1 MKNQLL
7 RFTLSAIIIYLTGG
21 TLNPA
26 VAATQLSV
34 GNGTHVCG
42 VDDQWDKRHS
52 DQYPNR
58 RYARTLAANLN
69 VGEPRTMRMIYFLP
83 NDRPYRV
90 EVVQRMKD
98 EILDIQTFFAEQ
110 MDAHGYGKLTFRFET
125 DSQGEPIV
133 HRVDGG
139 HPDSYYLYNPD
150 PMFDEIEQAFDLD
163 ANIYLIVIDNSVQPV
178 TENATGIGGPRGRS
192 GGFAL
197 VNEEFSRESAGNLA
211 THELGHAFGLGH
223 DFRDG
228 AYILSYGS
236 GALIGLPWNQLSACH
251 AEKLSVHPYFN
262 PDTPIEEE
270 QLPTIEF
277 ISSPQYPAGSKS
289 VLIQLKASDSEGLHQ
304 VLLSGS
310 DGLIA
315 CRGLAGE
322 KDALIE
328 FDYNGAFTAEGFTN
342 LSDSMIHPI
351 HVEVVDTNGN
361 VGYASFGLVE
371 ISPHHIATFED
382 HTAGVN
388 SVAFSLVDAT
398 LLAAGSRDGT
408 VKLWDVVT
416 QQDIATL
423 EGHMSGVN
431 SVVFS
436 SDGVTLA
443 TGSWDGTVKLW
454 DVTTQQDIATLKVYT
469 EGITSVAFSSD
480 EVTLATG
487 SHDGTVKLWDVE
499 TERDIATFRHTS
511 GVHSV
516 SFSSDGAILA
526 TGSWDRTVK
535 LWDVATRQ
543 NIATFEEH
551 TAEVNSVVF
560 SPVDPTLLATGSSDS
575 TVKLWDVEMQQ
586 DIATLEGHTSG
597 VSSVVFSSDGS
608 TLASGSWDRTVK
620 LWDIT
625 TRVNFA
631 TLGHGDPVLSVSF
644 SSDDTTLAS
653 GTGAGTVELWD
664 ASGLMGVRLE
674 ATAEIDI
681 PDPNLRAAIAE
692 AIGVPPSAP
701 IFRGNMT
708 TLTHFSQGHAKISN
722 LTGLEGATNLT
733 WLNLWGNNVSDIS
746 AVSGLTNLRRLYLWG
761 NNVSDISA
769 VSGLTNLRELNVDNN
784 SISDISVVSGLT
796 NLTWLNLGGNSI
808 LDISAISGLTNLISL
823 NLRGNSILDISAI
836 SGLTNLI
843 SLNLRGNSIL
853 DISVISGLTNLTWL
867 NLGGNSILDISA
879 ISGLTNLISLNLG
892 GNSILDISAISGL
905 TNLISLNL
913 NNNSVSDISAVAGL
927 TDLTYLY
934 LWGNSVSDIST
945 ISGLTNL
952 RTLNLGGN
960 SILDV
965 SAVSGLTNLRELNV
979 DNNSVSDISAV
990 AGLTNLRTLYLGNNS
1005 VSDISPLTGLTK
1017 LSSLNLG
1024 NNSVSDISPLVENTG
1039 LAGEDEVYIQGNTL
1053 NYQSI
1058 HTHIPALQS
1067 RGVTVEFDNRT
1078 PTTLLNISG
1087 VITASDNVLTVEVRD
1102 SNGRI
1107 FEGVPVTFAVIS
1119 GGGTLSVTNTTTDKK
1134 GRAQST
1140 LTLGK
1145 ESNRVTVSAVGAEQ
1159 TATFSDVAEAGV
1171 HIPDPNLRAAI
1182 EDVLGVKSGSPIS
1195 PEEMATLTYL
1205 RAREA
1210 SIGVLIGLESATNL
1224 TELRLGNNGIT
1235 DISPLSG
1242 LTNLRT
1248 LGLGRNSVTDI
1259 LPLSGLTNLRTL
1271 GLSNN
1276 GIKDVSALVSV
1287 LSGLINLTELHLRD
1301 NRITDISSLAGLTN
1315 LTNLRLGNNNI
1326 TAISPLANLTNLT
1339 NLRLGNNQITN
1350 ISPLSGL
1357 THLTELRLSGNRITD
1372 ISPLSGLTNLRTLDL
1387 PSGITDLPALVRV
1400 LSRLT
1405 HLTSLNLSDNNIGDA
1420 SVLIPVLSDLT
1431 DLIDLN
1437 LSGSGITD
1445 LSPLAELTNLTN
1457 LHLWNN
1463 NISDISAVADLIHLT
1478 NLSLGNNSISDIS
1491 AVAGLTNLTS
1501 LNLWNNNI
1509 SDLSPLVSNTGLGSG
1524 DWSWINVRENPLSYQ
1539 SIHTHIPTLQ
1549 SRGVTVDSDNQ
1560 AHPTLLKI
1568 SGENQRRLP
1577 GETLAY
1583 PFVVEARDENG
1594 SPFAGVSVTFAVT
1607 GGGGT
1612 LSIHTT
1618 TTDANGRA
1626 ESTLT
1631 LGPNFGTNTVFVSA
1645 AGIPVSLTF
1654 HAIGD
1659 NPEFLWSIPSG
1670 YSLIHVPLR
1679 VTAVDDVPMTIRS
1692 IADLYDALGGADTVT
1707 YLLTLDSQT
1716 QEWFGY
1722 FRPSDRDTPAD
1733 RGLTDDMGILARLIT
1748 PVSVRLTG
1756 GPLGTNGTSTITLN
1770 PDINLVGLPLRNS
1783 RLTHVSDLFT
1793 LEGIGGNIPAIIF
1806 TDNGE
1811 FKGVIPAGG
1820 PDDIPLIGGQAII
1833 LDAQRAAT
1841 VIISGDAWANDSG
1854 TAAAPPATPNGIEV
1868 GDATLV
1874 LVLRGAVIDERTG
1887 LKGGFRVTVK
1897 NLSTGKAVAAVT
1909 TPDETGYQLTI
1920 VDIETG
1926 QAATVGNVLEISAQS
1941 PNPFIG
1947 IEPLRYTV
1955 TAEEVKQSLIQ
1966 LPELVAYEIP
1976 AETELLH
1983 NYPNPFNPETWI
1995 PYRLAEDAF
2004 VTLTI
2009 YDGSG
2014 RVVRTLNVG
2023 HRIAAVYENRSK
2035 AIYWNGSNDVG
2046 EGVASGVYFY
2056 TLTAGDYSA
2065 TRKMVI
2071 LK

>member
-1 MKNQLL
+1 MA
-7 RFTLSAIIIYLTGG
+7 FS
-21 TLNPA
+21 
-26 VAATQLSV
+26 S
-34 GNGTHVCG
+34 
-42 VDDQWDKRHS
+42 DKR
-52 DQYPNR
+52 
-58 RYARTLAANLN
+58 T
-69 VGEPRTMRMIYFLP
+69 
-83 NDRPYRV
+83 
-90 EVVQRMKD
+90 
-98 EILDIQTFFAEQ
+98 
-110 MDAHGYGKLTFRFET
+110 
-125 DSQGEPIV
+125 
-133 HRVDGG
+133 
-139 HPDSYYLYNPD
+139 
-150 PMFDEIEQAFDLD
+150 
-163 ANIYLIVIDNSVQPV
+163 
-178 TENATGIGGPRGRS
+178 
-192 GGFAL
+192 
-197 VNEEFSRESAGNLA
+197 
-211 THELGHAFGLGH
+211 
-223 DFRDG
+223 
-228 AYILSYGS
+228 
-236 GALIGLPWNQLSACH
+236 
-251 AEKLSVHPYFN
+251 
-262 PDTPIEEE
+262 
-270 QLPTIEF
+270 
-277 ISSPQYPAGSKS
+277 
-289 VLIQLKASDSEGLHQ
+289 
-304 VLLSGS
+304 
-310 DGLIA
+310 
-315 CRGLAGE
+315 
-322 KDALIE
+322 
-328 FDYNGAFTAEGFTN
+328 
-342 LSDSMIHPI
+342 
-351 HVEVVDTNGN
+351 
-361 VGYASFGLVE
+361 
-371 ISPHHIATFED
+371 
-382 HTAGVN
+382 
-388 SVAFSLVDAT
+388 
-398 LLAAGSRDGT
+398 LAAGSR
-408 VKLWDVVT
+408 
-416 QQDIATL
+416 
-423 EGHMSGVN
+423 
-431 SVVFS
+431 
-436 SDGVTLA
+436 
-443 TGSWDGTVKLW
+443 
-454 DVTTQQDIATLKVYT
+454 
-469 EGITSVAFSSD
+469 
-480 EVTLATG
+480 
-487 SHDGTVKLWDVE
+487 DGTVKLWDVE
-499 TERDIATFRHTS
+499 TERDIATFRHTEE
-511 GVHSV
+511 VTSV

-526 TGSWDRTVK
+526 TGSRDRTVK
-535 LWDVATRQ
+535 LWDVVSQRD
-543 NIATFEEH
+543 IATLEGH
-551 TAEVNSVVF
+551 TGAVTSVAF
-560 SPVDPTLLATGSSDS
+560 SPVDATLLVTGSWDR

-586 DIATLEGHTSG
+586 DIATLEVHTSG

-608 TLASGSWDRTVK
+608 TLATGGSWDRTVK

-631 TLGHGDPVLSVSF
+631 TLGHGDQVLSVAF

-653 GTGAGTVELWD
+653 GTEAGTVELWD
-664 ASGLMGVRLE
+664 TSGLMGVRLE

-692 AIGVPPSAP
+692 AIGLPPNTP
-701 IFRGNMT
+701 IFRGHLAD
-708 TLTHFSQGHAKISN
+708 LTRLEARNANISD
-722 LTGLEGATNLT
+722 LTGLEGATNLRT
-733 WLNLWGNNVSDIS
+733 LDLGAEYVEAENRSINSNSVSDFSPLTGLTKLRSLYFGDSNISDISTVVRLTSLTRLYLWNNNISDISAVAGLTNLTDLNLHNNSVSDIS
-746 AVSGLTNLRRLYLWG
+746 AVSGLTNLTSLDLGGNSVSDISAIAGLTNLTRLSLWD

-769 VSGLTNLRELNVDNN
+769 VA
-784 SISDISVVSGLT
+784 GLT
-796 NLTWLNLGGNSI
+796 NLTDLNV
-808 LDISAISGLTNLISL
+808 D
-823 NLRGNSILDISAI
+823 
-836 SGLTNLI
+836 
-843 SLNLRGNSIL
+843 
-853 DISVISGLTNLTWL
+853 
-867 NLGGNSILDISA
+867 
-879 ISGLTNLISLNLG
+879 
-892 GNSILDISAISGL
+892 
-905 TNLISLNL
+905 
-913 NNNSVSDISAVAGL
+913 NNSVSDISSVAGL

-934 LWGNSVSDIST
+934 LNGNNVSDISA

-960 SILDV
+960 SILDI
-965 SAVSGLTNLRELNV
+965 SAIAGLTHLTNLTLWNNLISDISAVAGLTDLTELNV
-979 DNNSVSDISAV
+979 DNNSVSDISSV
-990 AGLTNLRTLYLGNNS
+990 AGLTNLARLNLNNNAISDVSPLLGLNLTGTSWDSTGLYLERNPLS
-1005 VSDISPLTGLTK
+1005 YVSINTHLPAIQAKG
-1017 LSSLNLG
+1017 
-1024 NNSVSDISPLVENTG
+1024 VE
-1039 LAGEDEVYIQGNTL
+1039 VK
-1053 NYQSI
+1053 
-1058 HTHIPALQS
+1058 
-1067 RGVTVEFDNRT
+1067 FDNRT

-1087 VITASDNVLTVEVRD
+1087 VITASNHILTVEVRD

-1145 ESNRVTVSAVGAEQ
+1145 ESSRVTVSAVGAEQ

-1248 LGLGRNSVTDI
+1248 LGLGKNSVTDI

-1276 GIKDVSALVSV
+1276 GIKDVSV

-1339 NLRLGNNQITN
+1339 NLRLGNNGITN

-1357 THLTELRLSGNRITD
+1357 THLTELRLRDNRITD

-1509 SDLSPLVSNTGLGSG
+1509 SDLSPLVENTGLGSQ
-1524 DWSWINVRENPLSYQ
+1524 DWSWVGVRENPLSYQ
-1539 SIHTHIPTLQ
+1539 SIHTHIPALQ

-1645 AGIPVSLTF
+1645 AGIEVRLTF

-1670 YSLIHVPLR
+1670 YSLIHVPLK

-1722 FRPSDRDTPAD
+1722 FRPSDRGTPND
-1733 RGLTDDMGILARLIT
+1733 RKLTDDMGILARLIT

-1756 GPLGTNGTSTITLN
+1756 SPLGTNGTSTITLN

-1783 RLTHVSDLFT
+1783 RLTHVSDLFA

-1820 PDDIPLIGGQAII
+1820 PGDIPIIGGQAFM
-1833 LDAQRAAT
+1833 LDAQQMAT
-1841 VIISGDAWANDSG
+1841 VAISGAGWYNTSE
-1854 TAAAPPATPNGIEV
+1854 TAAAPLLSLKGIEV
-1868 GDATLV
+1868 GDTTPV
-1874 LVLRGAVIDERTG
+1874 LGLRGSIVDEGMGTNSA
-1887 LKGGFRVTVK
+1887 GFRVIVK
-1897 NLSTGKAVAAVT
+1897 NLSTGRAVATVT
-1909 TPDETGYQLTI
+1909 KDENYSRPDKRESTGVGYQVTI
-1920 VDIETG
+1920 VDVETG
-1926 QAATVGNVLEISAQS
+1926 RAARIGDILEISVRS
-1941 PNPFIG
+1941 PSPLIG
-1947 IEPLRYTV
+1947 VQPLRYTV
-1955 TAEEVKQSLIQ
+1955 TAEDVKRGLIQ
-1966 LPELVAYEIP
+1966 LTELVAYEIP
-1976 AETELLH
+1976 TETELLH

-2009 YDGSG
+2009 YDLSG
-2014 RVVRTLNVG
+2014 HVVRTLEVG
-2023 HRIAAVYENRSK
+2023 YQIASAYENRSK
-2035 AIYWNGSNDVG
+2035 AIYWDGRNGLG
-2046 EGVASGVYFY
+2046 EGVASGIYFY
-2056 TLTAGDYSA
+2056 HLSAGDYSA

>member
-1 MKNQLL
+1 MIKKELL
-7 RFTLSAIIIYLTGG
+7 RFTLSAIIIYLTCG

-58 RYARTLAANLN
+58 RYARTLAVNLN

-83 NDRPYRV
+83 NDRPYRAD
-90 EVVQRMKD
+90 VVQRMKD

-236 GALIGLPWNQLSACH
+236 GALIGPPWNQLSACH

-289 VLIQLKASDSEGLHQ
+289 VLIQLEASDSEGLHQ

-310 DGLIA
+310 GGLIA
-315 CRGLAGE
+315 CSGLAGE

-328 FDYNGAFTAEGFTN
+328 FNYDGAFTAEGFTN

-351 HVEVVDTNGN
+351 HVEAVDTNGN
-361 VGYASFGLVE
+361 VGHASFGLVE

-398 LLAAGSRDGT
+398 LLATGSWDRT
-408 VKLWDVVT
+408 IKLWDVVT

-454 DVTTQQDIATLKVYT
+454 DVTTQQDIATL
-469 EGITSVAFSSD
+469 EGHMSGVNSVAFSSD

-560 SPVDPTLLATGSSDS
+560 SPVDATLLATGSSDR

-597 VSSVVFSSDGS
+597 ISSVVFSSDGS
-608 TLASGSWDRTVK
+608 TLATGSWDRTVK

-631 TLGHGDPVLSVSF
+631 TLGHGDPVLSVAF

-722 LTGLEGATNLT
+722 LTGLEGATNLR
-733 WLNLWGNNVSDIS
+733 V
-746 AVSGLTNLRRLYLWG
+746 LYLWG

-784 SISDISVVSGLT
+784 SISDISAVSGLT
-796 NLTWLNLGGNSI
+796 NLTYLSLG
-808 LDISAISGLTNLISL
+808 
-823 NLRGNSILDISAI
+823 
-836 SGLTNLI
+836 
-843 SLNLRGNSIL
+843 
-853 DISVISGLTNLTWL
+853 
-867 NLGGNSILDISA
+867 
-879 ISGLTNLISLNLG
+879 
-892 GNSILDISAISGL
+892 
-905 TNLISLNL
+905 
-913 NNNSVSDISAVAGL
+913 
-927 TDLTYLY
+927 
-934 LWGNSVSDIST
+934 GNSVSDIS
-945 ISGLTNL
+945 S
-952 RTLNLGGN
+952 
-960 SILDV
+960 
-965 SAVSGLTNLRELNV
+965 
-979 DNNSVSDISAV
+979 V
-990 AGLTNLRTLYLGNNS
+990 AGLTNLARLNLNNNAISDVSPLLGLNLTGTSWDSIGLYLERNPLS
-1005 VSDISPLTGLTK
+1005 YVSI
-1017 LSSLNLG
+1017 N
-1024 NNSVSDISPLVENTG
+1024 
-1039 LAGEDEVYIQGNTL
+1039 
-1053 NYQSI
+1053 
-1058 HTHIPALQS
+1058 THIPAIQAKGVEVKFDS
-1067 RGVTVEFDNRT
+1067 RTA
-1078 PTTLLNISG
+1078 TTLLNISG

-1145 ESNRVTVSAVGAEQ
+1145 ESNRVTVSAVRAEQ

-1248 LGLGRNSVTDI
+1248 LGLGKNSVTDI

-1276 GIKDVSALVSV
+1276 GIKDLSALVSV

-1339 NLRLGNNQITN
+1339 NLHLSYNQITN

-1400 LSRLT
+1400 LSRLP

-1509 SDLSPLVSNTGLGSG
+1509 SDLSPLVENTGLGSQ
-1524 DWSWINVRENPLSYQ
+1524 DWSWVGVRENPLSYQ
-1539 SIHTHIPTLQ
+1539 SIYTHIPALQ

-1560 AHPTLLKI
+1560 AHPTLLII

-1631 LGPNFGTNTVFVSA
+1631 LGPNFGTNTVSVSA
-1645 AGIPVSLTF
+1645 AGIDEVRVTF
-1654 HAIGD
+1654 NAIAD

-1670 YSLIHVPLR
+1670 YSLIHAPLK

-1756 GPLGTNGTSTITLN
+1756 SPLGTNGTSTITLN

-1811 FKGVIPAGG
+1811 FKAVIPAGG
-1820 PDDIPLIGGQAII
+1820 PGDIPIIGGQAFM
-1833 LDAQRAAT
+1833 LDAQQMAT
-1841 VIISGDAWANDSG
+1841 VTVSGDGWYNTSE
-1854 TAAAPPATPNGIEV
+1854 TAAAPLLSLKSIEV
-1868 GDATLV
+1868 GDTTPV
-1874 LVLRGAVIDERTG
+1874 LGLRGSIVDEGMGTNSA
-1887 LKGGFRVTVK
+1887 GFRVIVK
-1897 NLSTGKAVAAVT
+1897 NLSTGRAVT
-1909 TPDETGYQLTI
+1909 TVTKDETYSRPDKRESTGVGYQVTV
-1920 VDIETG
+1920 VDVETG
-1926 QAATVGNVLEISAQS
+1926 RAARIGDILEISVRS
-1941 PNPFIG
+1941 PDPLIG
-1947 IEPLRYTV
+1947 VQPLRYTV
-1955 TAEEVKQSLIQ
+1955 TAEDVRESLIQ
-1966 LPELVAYEIP
+1966 LAELVAYEIP
-1976 AETELLH
+1976 IETELLH

-2009 YDGSG
+2009 YDGAG
-2014 RVVRTLNVG
+2014 HVVRTLDVG
-2023 HRIAAVYENRSK
+2023 HQIASAYESRSK
-2035 AIYWNGSNDVG
+2035 AIYWDGRNEFG

-2056 TLTAGDYSA
+2056 HLSAGDYSA

>member
-90 EVVQRMKD
+90 EVVQRMKH

-236 GALIGLPWNQLSACH
+236 GASIGPWWSQLSACH

-262 PDTPIEEE
+262 PNTPIEEE

-289 VLIQLKASDSEGLHQ
+289 VLIQLEASDSEGLHQ

-322 KDALIE
+322 KDVLIE
-328 FDYNGAFTAEGFTN
+328 FNYDGAFTAEGFTN

-351 HVEVVDTNGN
+351 HVEAVDTNGN
-361 VGYASFGLVE
+361 VGHASFELVE

-416 QQDIATL
+416 QQDIATFR
-423 EGHMSGVN
+423 HTSGVH
-431 SVVFS
+431 SVSFS
-436 SDGVTLA
+436 SDGAILA

-597 VSSVVFSSDGS
+597 ISSVVFSSDGS

-631 TLGHGDPVLSVSF
+631 TLGHGDQVLSVSF

-664 ASGLMGVRLE
+664 TSGLMGVRLE

-708 TLTHFSQGHAKISN
+708 TLTHFSQGRAKISN
-722 LTGLEGATNLT
+722 LTGLEGATNLRR
-733 WLNLWGNNVSDIS
+733 LYLWGNNVSDIS
-746 AVSGLTNLRRLYLWG
+746 AVSGLTNLRELGVDNNSISDISAVSGLTNLTYLNLGGNSVSDISAVSGLTNLTVLYLG

-784 SISDISVVSGLT
+784 SISDISAVSGLTNLRILYLGGNSVSDISVVSGLT
-796 NLTWLNLGGNSI
+796 NLTWLNLAGNSV
-808 LDISAISGLTNLISL
+808 S
-823 NLRGNSILDISAI
+823 
-836 SGLTNLI
+836 
-843 SLNLRGNSIL
+843 
-853 DISVISGLTNLTWL
+853 DISVVSGLTNLTWL
-867 NLGGNSILDISA
+867 NLAG
-879 ISGLTNLISLNLG
+879 
-892 GNSILDISAISGL
+892 
-905 TNLISLNL
+905 
-913 NNNSVSDISAVAGL
+913 NSVSDISAVAGL
-927 TDLTYLY
+927 TDLT
-934 LWGNSVSDIST
+934 
-945 ISGLTNL
+945 
-952 RTLNLGGN
+952 
-960 SILDV
+960 
-965 SAVSGLTNLRELNV
+965 ELNV
-979 DNNSVSDISAV
+979 DDNAISDVSPLL
-990 AGLTNLRTLYLGNNS
+990 GLNLTGTSRDSTGLYLERNPLS
-1005 VSDISPLTGLTK
+1005 YVSI
-1017 LSSLNLG
+1017 N
-1024 NNSVSDISPLVENTG
+1024 
-1039 LAGEDEVYIQGNTL
+1039 
-1053 NYQSI
+1053 
-1058 HTHIPALQS
+1058 THIPAIQAKGVEVKFDS
-1067 RGVTVEFDNRT
+1067 RTV
-1078 PTTLLNISG
+1078 TTLLNISG

-1145 ESNRVTVSAVGAEQ
+1145 ESNRVTVSTVGAEQ

-1210 SIGVLIGLESATNL
+1210 SIGVLIGLEFATNL

-1235 DISPLSG
+1235 DIS
-1242 LTNLRT
+1242 
-1248 LGLGRNSVTDI
+1248 
-1259 LPLSGLTNLRTL
+1259 PLSGLTNLRTL

-1287 LSGLINLTELHLRD
+1287 LSGLINLTNLHL
-1301 NRITDISSLAGLTN
+1301 SY
-1315 LTNLRLGNNNI
+1315 
-1326 TAISPLANLTNLT
+1326 
-1339 NLRLGNNQITN
+1339 NQVTN
-1350 ISPLSGL
+1350 ISSLSGL

-1820 PDDIPLIGGQAII
+1820 PGDIPIIGGQAFM
-1833 LDAQRAAT
+1833 LDAQQMAT
-1841 VIISGDAWANDSG
+1841 VAISGAGWYNTSE
-1854 TAAAPPATPNGIEV
+1854 TAAAPLLSLKGVEV
-1868 GDATLV
+1868 GDTTPV
-1874 LVLRGAVIDERTG
+1874 LGLRGSIVDEDMGTNSA
-1887 LKGGFRVTVK
+1887 GFRVIVK
-1897 NLSTGKAVAAVT
+1897 NLSTGRAVATVT
-1909 TPDETGYQLTI
+1909 KDENYSRPDKQKSERVGYQVVIVDVETGRAAQI
-1920 VDIETG
+1920 GDI
-1926 QAATVGNVLEISAQS
+1926 LEISVRS
-1941 PNPFIG
+1941 PDPLIG
-1947 IEPLRYTV
+1947 VQPLRYTV
-1955 TAEEVKQSLIQ
+1955 TAEDVKRGLIQ
-1966 LPELVAYEIP
+1966 LTELVAYEIP
-1976 AETELLH
+1976 TETELLH

-2009 YDGSG
+2009 YDLNGH
-2014 RVVRTLNVG
+2014 VVRTFDVG
-2023 HRIAAVYENRSK
+2023 HQIASVYESRSK
-2035 AIYWNGSNDVG
+2035 AVYWDGRNGVG
-2046 EGVASGVYFY
+2046 EQVASGVYFY
-2056 TLTAGDYSA
+2056 TLTGGDYFA